1 MRISE
6 VLNLDDNLLAMT
18 STILIMNFMFGNTV
32 EPVKSRVQAGV
43 ES

>member
-18 STILIMNFMFGNTV
+18 STILIMNFMFGNAA
-32 EPVKSRVQAGV
+32 EPVKSRVQAGI